1 MTQHRLARTLGVLDR
16 IDDAIQSPIGAPLLL
31 AAAVFGC
38 CLIGIYS
45 RPVGFL
51 ATVWPANAIM
61 LGLLLR
67 LPKSAGPMGWIGAAI
82 AYVAAD
88 LLTGATAEKALLLN
102 AANMVGVAAGYL
114 IYSHLPSGK
123 TCLEQPASMLSLVA
137 VAAAAAAAAGVVG
150 GIANPILFHGNVI
163 SGWTFWFAT
172 ELVNYITI
180 LPVVLAAT
188 WPVLR
193 MRQTD
198 RLSARPTRLAAL
210 LPICALILSCVAA
223 IVVGG
228 PGALAF
234 PVPALLWCGFVYAV
248 FPTTIIVLAF
258 GLWSAVAISIG
269 SASGLFSPHNEM
281 ALASVRLGA
290 ALVALTPITI
300 ATVMRNQDRLLDRL
314 RYMANHDSLT
324 GVSTRQAFRDEEERA
339 LASGKPFAL
348 LMIDVDHFKSV
359 NDRFG
364 HAGGDKVLKAFATR
378 LRGDLRPNDHL
389 GRLGGEEFAVLIT
402 DCPEPHVIG
411 IAERIRRE
419 TAEIPILLDDGRAI
433 SVTASIGVVFAV
445 DMADQSID
453 SLLAVADE
461 LLYRAKKNGRNR
473 IEVSVESPGGKAG
486 IRLVSRGG

>member
-1 MTQHRLARTLGVLDR
+1 MTQHRLARALRVRDR
-16 IDDAIQSPIGAPLLL
+16 IDDAVQSPIGAPVLL
-31 AAAVFGC
+31 ATAVFGC

-67 LPKSAGPMGWIGAAI
+67 LPKSAGPLGWIGAAF

-102 AANMVGVAAGYL
+102 AANMVGVATGYL
-114 IYSHLPSGK
+114 IYSHLPSGM
-123 TCLEQPASMLSLVA
+123 TRLEQPASMLSLVA
-137 VAAAAAAAAGVVG
+137 VAAAAAAAAGVGG

-188 WPVLR
+188 WPVFPV
-193 MRQTD
+193 RQTGQT
-198 RLSARPTRLAAL
+198 STRPHRLAAL

-228 PGALAF
+228 PGAIAF

-258 GLWSAVAISIG
+258 GLWAAVAISTG

-290 ALVALTPITI
+290 ALVALTPIMI
-300 ATVMRNQDRLLDRL
+300 ATVLRSRNELLERL
-314 RYMANHDSLT
+314 RYMANHDPLT
-324 GVSTRQAFRDEEERA
+324 GASNRQAFRDEAERA

-364 HAGGDKVLKAFATR
+364 HAGGDKVLKSFASR
-378 LRGDLRPNDHL
+378 LRDCLGERDLL
-389 GRLGGEEFAVLIT
+389 GRLGGEEFAVLIAN
-402 DCPEPHVIG
+402 CPEPRAIG

-419 TAEIPILLDDGRAI
+419 TADLPISLDDGGSI

-445 DMADQSID
+445 NIADRSID
-453 SLLAVADE
+453 GLLAVADE

-486 IRLVSRGG
+486 IRLVSRAG